1 MPPLSKDV
9 PNYVAG
15 VCSDYIE
22 RYKWLGFSWYW

>member
-22 RYKWLGFSWYW
+22 RYK